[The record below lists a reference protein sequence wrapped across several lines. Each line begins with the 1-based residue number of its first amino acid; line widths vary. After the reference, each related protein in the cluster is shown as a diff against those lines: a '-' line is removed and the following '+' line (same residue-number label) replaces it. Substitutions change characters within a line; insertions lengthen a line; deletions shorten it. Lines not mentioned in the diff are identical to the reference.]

1 MLNKLILLLV
11 QGIEIYSYLLLAW
24 VILSWFPQVTTS
36 KFYQFIDQV
45 VYPYAKIFRGLI
57 PPMGGFDFSVIVAF
71 LVLSILQK
79 MVASLLVVGV

>member
-11 QGIEIYSYLLLAW
+11 QAIEIYSYLLLAW
-24 VILSWFPQVTTS
+24 VILSWFPQMTS
-36 KFYQFIDQV
+36 SKIYRFIDQL

-71 LVLSILQK
+71 LVLSLIQK
-79 MVASLLVVGV
+79 MVASLLTVGI

>member
-11 QGIEIYSYLLLAW
+11 QSIEIYSYLLLAW
-24 VILSWFPQVTTS
+24 VILSWFPQMTTS
-36 KFYQFIDQV
+36 KLYRYIDQV

-71 LVLSILQK
+71 LVLSLLK
-79 MVASLLVVGV
+79 RMVASLLAVGI